1 MDINPKLVAVLE
13 NPNYIHNIGSIIRNI
28 NGLGIDQLIVID
40 GLNRLEKNLDR
51 LRERKTILKHSNG
64 AVKWTSIQVFE
75 TVKECVEYL
84 NSENFVSIG
93 TSPHPKCN
101 QNKEL
106 TNADLT
112 IPKLAIWFGNESSGL
127 SDEAIESCQSC
138 ISIKMKGKVESLN
151 LSTTTGIVL
160 FEAIRQ
166 RT

>member
-40 GLNRLEKNLDR
+40 GLNRLEKNLDK

-84 NSENFVSIG
+84 NSEDFVSIG
-93 TSPHPKCN
+93 
-101 QNKEL
+101 
-106 TNADLT
+106 
-112 IPKLAIWFGNESSGL
+112 
-127 SDEAIESCQSC
+127 
-138 ISIKMKGKVESLN
+138 
-151 LSTTTGIVL
+151 
-160 FEAIRQ
+160 
-166 RT
+166 